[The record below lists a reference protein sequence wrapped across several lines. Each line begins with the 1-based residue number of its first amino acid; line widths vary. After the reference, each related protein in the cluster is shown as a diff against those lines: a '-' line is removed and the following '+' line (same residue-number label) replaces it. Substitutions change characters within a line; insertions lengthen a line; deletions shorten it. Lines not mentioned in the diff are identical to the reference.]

1 MESNKNLLDEFKLKA
16 DTRENRKGTAVD
28 DKSLPSVHDGLE
40 LKAETQR
47 IREAAKKTCHRE
59 GVEV

>member
-16 DTRENRKGTAVD
+16 DAQENPKGTAVEH
-28 DKSLPSVHDGLE
+28 KSLAFVHDGLE
-40 LKAETQR
+40 LKAETRR
-47 IREAAKKTCHRE
+47 IREAAKKTYHRE